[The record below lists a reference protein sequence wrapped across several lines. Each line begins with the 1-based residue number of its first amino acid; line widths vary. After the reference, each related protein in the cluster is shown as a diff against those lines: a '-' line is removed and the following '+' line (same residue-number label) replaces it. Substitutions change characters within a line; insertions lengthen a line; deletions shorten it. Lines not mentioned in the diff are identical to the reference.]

1 MPSNMEKELFDLEPT
16 ENMTLLEREER
27 CQKAMKAV
35 GKAIFMR
42 LVVSAILI
50 WAVMRAPMDVW
61 VVGLMLL
68 VLLINLTSILPLAAE
83 MKKRRAEWKQLL
95 SEE

>member
-1 MPSNMEKELFDLEPT
+1 
-16 ENMTLLEREER
+16 MTLLEREER

-68 VLLINLTSILPLAAE
+68 VFLINLTGILPLAAE
-83 MKKRRAEWKQLL
+83 LKKRRAEWKQLL

>member
-1 MPSNMEKELFDLEPT
+1 
-16 ENMTLLEREER
+16 
-27 CQKAMKAV
+27 
-35 GKAIFMR
+35 
-42 LVVSAILI
+42 
-50 WAVMRAPMDVW
+50 MRAPMDVW

-68 VLLINLTSILPLAAE
+68 VLLINLTGILPLAAE

>member
-1 MPSNMEKELFDLEPT
+1 MPSNMEKELFDLEPK

-68 VLLINLTSILPLAAE
+68 VFLINLTGILPLAAE

>member
-1 MPSNMEKELFDLEPT
+1 MEKELFDLEPK

-68 VLLINLTSILPLAAE
+68 VLLINLTGILPLAAE

>member
-1 MPSNMEKELFDLEPT
+1 MEKELFDLEPK

-61 VVGLMLL
+61 VVGLLLL
-68 VLLINLTSILPLAAE
+68 VFLINLTGILPLAAE

>member
-1 MPSNMEKELFDLEPT
+1 MEKELFDLEPK

-68 VLLINLTSILPLAAE
+68 VFLINLTGILPLAAE

>member
-1 MPSNMEKELFDLEPT
+1 
-16 ENMTLLEREER
+16 MTLLEREER

-68 VLLINLTSILPLAAE
+68 VFLINLTGILPLAAE